1 MKSRAKDPKDRFKDA
16 EAIAGASP
24 GSALDSLS
32 WIRALASDWED
43 RRHRPELHEGSSSR
57 SGEMPASLTPPLS
70 LS

>member
-1 MKSRAKDPKDRFKDA
+1 MKSRVKEPKDRLRDA

-24 GSALDSLS
+24 GPALDSLS

-43 RRHRPELHEGSSSR
+43 RRQRPDLHERSR
-57 SGEMPASLTPPLS
+57 ELPASLSPPLS